1 VKTSLRRNIGRGSL
15 AALFGAALA
24 LVPALPV
31 AADDTVDQHQDT
43 MEVTP
48 GQGIPFVAQSFTPS
62 ASGQLTLISIGSR
75 KTSTTALRV
84 SVRDADQTTQKPIG
98 SDLATAPADSAT
110 WAQSFRP
117 FRLSS
122 PLSVTGGHTYAIV
135 IQAGTGFFW
144 YYSSDPNSYR
154 GGGLFVCG
162 SACTTATN
170 WNPDTRAMDLAFKTW
185 MSGGTPPPNVAPNLQ
200 PDSLNVTVAEGPHVP
215 TMAGSYQDPDGDAVT
230 LTASSG
236 SVART
241 TGTSNGRWT
250 WTGAASDEG
259 TQTITI
265 SANDGHGH
273 ITAARPFTV
282 TVTGVKPTVTASGP
296 TSVPEGSTVQYS
308 GIARTPDPSDQAG
321 TFTYGWYVTKNGQT
335 YGTDGSGSTFTFSP
349 DDDGAYVITFEATD
363 DGQMS
368 NEAAYQV
375 TGTNVAPT
383 AAITGF
389 TTTVP
394 IVLTTGENVT
404 FAGRFTDPGVKDDHK
419 VTWTWGDGQ
428 TSPEQDLGEGGS
440 GTFSAVHHFDVTG
453 PRTVSLTVRDDDGG
467 QGTAT
472 VTVNVMTTADAID
485 AISKYLSTVQGLN
498 KGQLNSLQA
507 KLDAAKASFAQGNS
521 QACSNQLGAFLNEL
535 LAAAKTGKVS
545 ASDANNLGLAVT
557 TVKGSLGTYN
567 RFLEWLPLAI

>member
-1 VKTSLRRNIGRGSL
+1 VF
-15 AALFGAALA
+15 AAALA

-31 AADDTVDQHQDT
+31 AADETVDQHQDT

-48 GQGIPFVAQSFTPS
+48 GQGIPFVAQSFTPA

-75 KTSTTALRV
+75 KTSATVLRV
-84 SVRDADQTTQKPIG
+84 SVRDADQTTQKPVG
-98 SDLATAPADSAT
+98 SDLATAPSDSAL
-110 WAQSFRP
+110 WAQSFRD

-122 PLSVTGGHTYAIV
+122 PLAITGGHTYAIV

-162 SACTTATN
+162 SACTTSTN

-185 MSGGTPPPNVAPNLQ
+185 TPGGAPAPNVAPNLQ
-200 PDSLNVTVAEGPHVP
+200 SDSLNITVAEGPNVP
-215 TMAGSYQDPDGDAVT
+215 TMTGSYQDPDGDTVT

-241 TGTSNGRWT
+241 TGTSSGRWT
-250 WTGAASDEG
+250 WTGVASDEG

-265 SANDGHGH
+265 SANDGHGQT
-273 ITAARPFTV
+273 TAARPFTV
-282 TVTGVKPTVTASGP
+282 TVTGVRPTVTISGP
-296 TSVPEGSTVQYS
+296 SSAPEGSTVRYT
-308 GIARTPDPSDQAG
+308 GIATTPDPSDQAG
-321 TFTYGWYVTKNGQT
+321 SFTYGWYVTKNGEA
-335 YGTDGSGSTFTFSP
+335 YGPEGSASTFTFSP
-349 DDDGAYVITFEATD
+349 DDNGAYVITFEATD
-363 DGQMS
+363 DGLMS
-368 NEAAYQV
+368 SEKEYQV

-383 AAITGF
+383 ATITGY
-389 TTTVP
+389 TTTIP
-394 IVLTTGENVT
+394 IVLATGENVT
-404 FAGRFTDPGVKDDHK
+404 FAGSFSDPGVKDTHK
-419 VTWTWGDGQ
+419 AIWSWGDGQ
-428 TSPEQDLGEGGS
+428 TSPEQDLGQGGLGS
-440 GTFSAVHHFDVTG
+440 FSAVHNFGTTGTHTVT
-453 PRTVSLTVRDDDGG
+453 LTVRDLDGG

-472 VTVNVMTTADAID
+472 VTVNVMTTSEAID
-485 AISKYLSTVQGLN
+485 AISKYLTTVQGLN
-498 KGQLNSLQA
+498 KGQLASLQA
-507 KLDAAKASFAQGNS
+507 KLDAAKASFARGDA